1 MWSIINDSFPQI
13 NKLIKIPLHV
23 VWKCTISE
31 KSKENCMK
39 DLCILHDSEDW
50 QKNKQ
55 VLLYANNKSTNAVLT
70 FILKCW
76 LSICWQTGCDIVH
89 ELTIRDLCFTLKCDL
104 ASKNLAI
111 KIFSHTSTTAT
122 TKKDNYN
129 IHHAN
134 KQPAH
139 TTTILQHTETTPRT
153 TIPYR
158 DNTHNN
164 IQKQDNTHNNTTY
177 RDNKHNTTTTNRQ
190 QTKNYTTIM
199 TTHNNNSNTTTYRD
213 KTQKQQYN
221 KWRQHYNKK
230 RQHIQQF
237 NNTHNNA
244 WTYRDNTHNTI
255 Q

>member
-1 MWSIINDSFPQI
+1 MWPSFQKPCIQI
-13 NKLIKIPLHV
+13 
-23 VWKCTISE
+23 T
-31 KSKENCMK
+31 
-39 DLCILHDSEDW
+39 
-50 QKNKQ
+50 
-55 VLLYANNKSTNAVLT
+55 
-70 FILKCW
+70 
-76 LSICWQTGCDIVH
+76 
-89 ELTIRDLCFTLKCDL
+89 
-104 ASKNLAI
+104 AI

-158 DNTHNN
+158 DNTQNN

-177 RDNKHNTTTTNRQ
+177 RDNKHNTTTTNRDNKQ
-190 QTKNYTTIM
+190 KNYTTIM

-244 WTYRDNTHNTI
+244 WTYGDNTHNTI